1 MKIKIESEKIV
12 KAFKKLEGIEVVL
25 ENAEDAK
32 EALQVILRKSEL
44 LKKSDT
50 GKLKDVIVSSFQEY
64 KTSAVDYKM
73 VFVLEFLFEADVPAE
88 IKVGVIK
95 DLQEFFSKL

>member
-12 KAFKKLEGIEVVL
+12 KAFKKLEGIELVL
-25 ENAEDAK
+25 ENAADAK
-32 EALQVILRKSEL
+32 EALQVILKKSEV
-44 LKKSDT
+44 LKKSGP
-50 GKLKDVIVSSFQEY
+50 GKLRDVIVSSFQEY

-88 IKVGVIK
+88 VKLGVIK

>member
-1 MKIKIESEKIV
+1 
-12 KAFKKLEGIEVVL
+12 
-25 ENAEDAK
+25 
-32 EALQVILRKSEL
+32 
-44 LKKSDT
+44 
-50 GKLKDVIVSSFQEY
+50 VIVSSFQEY

-88 IKVGVIK
+88 TKVGVIK

>member
-1 MKIKIESEKIV
+1 MKIKIESEKII

-25 ENAEDAK
+25 ENSADAK

-44 LKKSDT
+44 LKKSDI
-50 GKLKDVIVSSFQEY
+50 GKLKDVIVSSSQEY

-88 IKVGVIK
+88 TKVDVIK

>member
-1 MKIKIESEKIV
+1 
-12 KAFKKLEGIEVVL
+12 VL
-25 ENAEDAK
+25 ENAADAK

-44 LKKSDT
+44 LMKSDIGT
-50 GKLKDVIVSSFQEY
+50 LKDVIVSSFQEY

-88 IKVGVIK
+88 TKVGVIK
-95 DLQEFFSKL
+95 DLQEFFSKV

>member
-1 MKIKIESEKIV
+1 MKIKIESEKII

-25 ENAEDAK
+25 ENAADAK

-44 LKKSDT
+44 LKKSDI

-64 KTSAVDYKM
+64 KTSAVDYKI

-88 IKVGVIK
+88 TKVGVIK